1 MAVNITLLS
10 AAAPYIIDAA
20 NRILSIIN
28 KNKQEKTLEDRVLS
42 FDEKLA
48 LYEKRQ
54 EELLTINEEQSKVI
68 KDLAEQNQKLILAVR
83 NTRIAAILA
92 VILSISSLAV
102 AIFFR

>member
-1 MAVNITLLS
+1 MPINITLLS
-10 AAAPYIIDAA
+10 ATAPYIIDAA
-20 NRILSIIN
+20 NRIISIIN
-28 KNKQEKTLEDRVLS
+28 KNKQEKTLEDRVLN

-83 NTRIAAILA
+83 NTRITAIVAAILA
-92 VILSISSLAV
+92 VGSLISVLLL
-102 AIFFR
+102 